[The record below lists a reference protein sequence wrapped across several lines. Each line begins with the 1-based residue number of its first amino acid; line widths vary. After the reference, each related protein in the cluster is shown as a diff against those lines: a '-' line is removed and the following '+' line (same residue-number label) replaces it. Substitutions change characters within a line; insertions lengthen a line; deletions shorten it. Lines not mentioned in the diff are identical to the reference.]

1 MKENRSKI
9 KNKEKNRKKKERG
22 RKEGG
27 RRKERKTISSWEASM
42 IQARTEVR
50 SVLRKVRCIPS
61 ALTLA
66 ILELLPFYSK
76 IFSLIKKGYLII

>member
-1 MKENRSKI
+1 
-9 KNKEKNRKKKERG
+9 
-22 RKEGG
+22 
-27 RRKERKTISSWEASM
+27 M